1 MVFRV
6 PARLLL
12 LTSFSKNVQSG
23 RWCRQPRQK
32 QAGCL
37 PTSGG
42 RTALYFRSALGF
54 SPPKHSQSRK
64 SPWSVF
70 QDGRVEPISSA
81 SLVEHGRGPR
91 SGRRPLAVPPALH
104 AVQGARGGG
113 ARAAPPKK
121 IISGAHFSRLRPPSA
136 GSSMWRGLYVHTGA
150 TRSAPACHPPKANPF
165 SCVPPTDADPLRT
178 EVQGRAQTE
187 AQNARAAAQL
197 AARPQRARH

>member
-1 MVFRV
+1 MTSICTSERLQPSSGLSAAFSFVHAKVVVFRV

-64 SPWSVF
+64 SPWSVL

-121 IISGAHFSRLRPPSA
+121 NNFRRSLLALATSVSWEQYVARAIRSHRRDAKCAGVPPSQ
-136 GSSMWRGLYVHTGA
+136 SKPFLL
-150 TRSAPACHPPKANPF
+150 RSPDGC
-165 SCVPPTDADPLRT
+165 
-178 EVQGRAQTE
+178 
-187 AQNARAAAQL
+187 
-197 AARPQRARH
+197 